1 MTYSLKTTAGA
12 VALSFALGT
21 ACMAQNQPAPP
32 NPNAAFASEN
42 AILDTAIPFAIGARE
57 ARQSLR
63 GAFGWPTFQEGLV
76 EGVYFRFD
84 PDGYARFS
92 STPRLDTDVFE
103 VICRP
108 RTFSCMGRKGPLSLI
123 LNSRGQFQLKLDD
136 VVSGDTFF
144 VSEGVSEIQ
153 VPERIL
159 QPLDVQLE
167 NLLSTG
173 GELIIRRGEN
183 EVNRVS
189 LTGFM
194 PVSAYMRWI
203 VARQDYSVLP
213 RGWPVPNALG
223 DTQNGTMTQ
232 VSEWNSP
239 MPQPQFF
246 PAQAPTATDPA
257 APIAAPAEVAEVKGE
272 LKALRE
278 LLLARNSMQAPA
290 QAAPAPLQEVV
301 PAMPSENLSDV
312 ETHILEL
319 QATTDQILAD
329 IEKLRNAAATMNH
342 PGPGTAPVAP
352 AQIPTAA
359 EPPMSEPAQQ
369 ARRLEYLMGE
379 IGLDAQTALMILELA
394 ASGDE
399 PGNVQNASLQPA
411 PPGMAMAPEA
421 KQDIVSEILSELEA
435 ELQLPAMTAPIEAPS
450 PAITQP
456 ATMPPKPAEYQLLS
470 DYFKSAFSEQ

>member
-1 MTYSLKTTAGA
+1 MTYAHKITTTAVA
-12 VALSFALGT
+12 VLLALGT
-21 ACMAQNQPAPP
+21 TCAAQTQATQ
-32 NPNAAFASEN
+32 NPAAFASEN
-42 AILDTAIPFAIGARE
+42 AILDTSIPFAIGARE

-123 LNSRGQFQLKLDD
+123 LNTRGQLQLKLDD
-136 VVSGDTFF
+136 VASGDTFF

-189 LTGFM
+189 LNGFM
-194 PVSAYMRWI
+194 PVSAYLRWI

-223 DTQNGTMTQ
+223 DTQNGNMTQ

-239 MPQPQFF
+239 MPQPQYF
-246 PAQAPTATDPA
+246 PSQGA
-257 APIAAPAEVAEVKGE
+257 APGLQTANAAAPAEVAEVKGE
-272 LKALRE
+272 LKVLRE
-278 LLLARNSMQAPA
+278 LLLAKNAEQAIPPA
-290 QAAPAPLQEVV
+290 AAAPIAPGSMAQ
-301 PAMPSENLSDV
+301 PSSNLSEV

-329 IEKLRNAAATMNH
+329 IETLRQAANQLPVH
-342 PGPGTAPVAP
+342 PP
-352 AQIPTAA
+352 AA
-359 EPPMSEPAQQ
+359 EQPMTQTAYPNEPSQQ
-369 ARRLEYLMGE
+369 ARRLEYLMSE
-379 IGLDAQTALMILELA
+379 IGLDAETALMIMELA
-394 ASGDE
+394 ETRPQESAQGY
-399 PGNVQNASLQPA
+399 
-411 PPGMAMAPEA
+411 MAPEA
-421 KQDIVSEILSELEA
+421 PVFPKSMGQAVKQDIVSEILAELEA
-435 ELQLPAMTAPIEAPS
+435 ELNTPAVATETPPEAPIATSVQAPS
-450 PAITQP
+450 ASPE
-456 ATMPPKPAEYQLLS
+456 EYQLLS
-470 DYFKSAFSEQ
+470 DYFKSAFSGQQ